1 MGAAGSLVAIKAY
14 MEFRSK
20 GFNSPWPPPVKETYK
35 QEIEFYKDRLEGPL
49 SLVSM
54 TTYSQALI
62 YYLKKIPI
70 EEHPS
75 IWTKEELK
83 ESFNYK
89 TNDAFPS
96 FLDQV
101 TTLNKYWQE
110 ALDGSEL

>member
-1 MGAAGSLVAIKAY
+1 MWRLKPIWNFAQRGSNL
-14 MEFRSK
+14 
-20 GFNSPWPPPVKETYK
+20 PWPPPVKEIYK